1 MGMWMK
7 AYDCLAGKTI
17 LLGNYVLFYTI
28 LYLSAILSPN
38 KFDDDIARDRYVP
51 KRLRWTRLRKVKRLS
66 YDFMVCFVNTLDSWV
81 TKKDLSRD
89 FRKPRRKR
97 RYNWF
102 PRRLAARDRYRI
114 HIEAATSKK
123 HPNVH
128 ENQEPFCTDACPVGI
143 DNRASACISHK
154 IGDFVGPLTKVNRSI
169 KGFHCETVMNVYR
182 GTLIWKWH
190 DNEGQLHRLRIPNS
204 YYIPHGNCRLL
215 SPQHWA
221 KTQIGNGKSQLHR
234 NGCGSTTTY
243 NNIRLFW
250 GRNKYALDVPLGK
263 NDNVATFYLAS
274 GFKSFNLFC
283 QECKIDYDQVEKEP
297 VHVFPAGVVSDD
309 EDDNDDDDVST
320 SPMMQPATTFWRLLR
335 SFSIALDFAD
345 SNWA

>member
-7 AYDCLAGKTI
+7 AYVCLAGKTI
-17 LLGNYVLFYTI
+17 LLGNYVLFYTV
-28 LYLSAILSPN
+28 LYLCAILSPN

-97 RYNWF
+97 KYNWF
-102 PRRLAARDRYRI
+102 PRRLAARSRYRI

-123 HPNVH
+123 QANVH

-143 DNRASACISHK
+143 DNRASACISHQ

-169 KGFHCETVMNVYR
+169 KGFHGEKVMNVYR

-190 DNEGQLHRLRIPNS
+190 DNEGQLHQLRIPNS
-204 YYIPHGNCRLL
+204 YYICWCN
-215 SPQHWA
+215 
-221 KTQIGNGKSQLHR
+221 
-234 NGCGSTTTY
+234 
-243 NNIRLFW
+243 
-250 GRNKYALDVPLGK
+250 
-263 NDNVATFYLAS
+263 
-274 GFKSFNLFC
+274 
-283 QECKIDYDQVEKEP
+283 
-297 VHVFPAGVVSDD
+297 
-309 EDDNDDDDVST
+309 
-320 SPMMQPATTFWRLLR
+320 
-335 SFSIALDFAD
+335 
-345 SNWA
+345 